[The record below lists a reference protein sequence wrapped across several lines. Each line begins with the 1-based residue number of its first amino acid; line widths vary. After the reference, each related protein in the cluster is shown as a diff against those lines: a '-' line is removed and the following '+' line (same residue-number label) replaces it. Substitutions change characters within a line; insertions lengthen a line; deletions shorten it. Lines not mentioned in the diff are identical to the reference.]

1 MRYVL
6 RSKRVTEN
14 RPSPEGAY
22 RCADTI
28 EQEVV
33 LLYRENAAGLFR
45 YGIVLAKN
53 REAAQD
59 AVQEAFLRYFVARSE
74 RQPVERPK
82 AWLFR
87 VVRNYLLDA
96 LKASSARTEVGL
108 DAVGRWAD
116 TRPDPESEYRFAEM
130 SRRLWELLSP
140 RELECFRLRAEGL
153 RYDEIAA
160 VLSLRSGTVGALLA
174 RAQKKMRED
183 RGAPLGAGLFAEREV
198 PHAP

>member
-1 MRYVL
+1 
-6 RSKRVTEN
+6 
-14 RPSPEGAY
+14 
-22 RCADTI
+22 
-28 EQEVV
+28 VV
-33 LLYRENAAGLFR
+33 QLYRENAAGLFR
-45 YGIVLAKN
+45 YGIVLVKN

-59 AVQEAFLRYFVARSE
+59 AVQEAFLRYFMARSG

-82 AWLFR
+82 AWLFQ
-87 VVRNYLLDA
+87 VVRNFLLDA
-96 LKASSARTEVGL
+96 LKSSSARKEVGL

-116 TRPDPESEYRFAEM
+116 ARQDPESEYRFAEM
-130 SRRLWELLSP
+130 SRRIWELLSP

-174 RAQKKMRED
+174 RVQKKMREENGTPV
-183 RGAPLGAGLFAEREV
+183 RAGIFVEREV

>member
-1 MRYVL
+1 M
-6 RSKRVTEN
+6 TEN
-14 RPSPEGAY
+14 RPSPEGACS
-22 RCADTI
+22 CADAI

-33 LLYRENAAGLFR
+33 RLYRENAAGLFR

-59 AVQEAFLRYFVARSE
+59 AVQEAFLRYFMARSG

-82 AWLFR
+82 AWLFQ
-87 VVRNYLLDA
+87 VVRNFLLDA
-96 LKASSARTEVGL
+96 LKASSARKEVGL

-116 TRPDPESEYRFAEM
+116 TRPDPESECRFAEM
-130 SRRLWELLSP
+130 SRRLWAVLSP

-160 VLSLRSGTVGALLA
+160 VLSVRPGTVGALLA
-174 RAQKKMRED
+174 RVQKKMRED
-183 RGAPLGAGLFAEREV
+183 RRAPVRAGLFAEREV
-198 PHAP
+198 PYAP